1 MSDEQKIT
9 DLMESVIDLLKIRQ
23 DDAEI
28 IFNTLVCICADIALA
43 NDMNKHQFMSF
54 CLDMYNARK
63 SHDGEVVH

>member
-28 IFNTLVCICADIALA
+28 IFSTLVCICADIALA
-43 NDMNKHQFMSF
+43 NDMNKHKFVSF

-63 SHDGEVVH
+63 SPDGESLH